1 MNTPTTP
8 PEPATP
14 LELAAAWEELAAA
27 MSDCAMGM
35 DDVRS
40 AENLRGQAVARIE
53 CATALRN
60 LTTDQEKP
68 CSPA

>member
-1 MNTPTTP
+1 MTPPTTP

-14 LELAAAWEELAAA
+14 LELAESWEELAAVLSETA
-27 MSDCAMGM
+27 VHI

-60 LTTDQEKP
+60 LLKDQET
-68 CSPA
+68 

>member
-1 MNTPTTP
+1 MSTSSTP

-14 LELAAAWEELAAA
+14 LELAVAWEELAAV
-27 MSDCAMGM
+27 MSETAAHI

-40 AENLRGQAVARIE
+40 AEHLQGQAQARIE

-60 LTTDQEKP
+60 LITDME
-68 CSPA
+68 S